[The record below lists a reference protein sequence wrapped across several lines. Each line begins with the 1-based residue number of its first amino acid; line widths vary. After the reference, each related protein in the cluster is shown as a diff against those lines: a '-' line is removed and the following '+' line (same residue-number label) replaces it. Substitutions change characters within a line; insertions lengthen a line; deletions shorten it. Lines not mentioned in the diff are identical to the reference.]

1 MFKIPET
8 LKQRMIAQ
16 SQRELPNEACGYLAG
31 TEQVALEI
39 IPMTNA
45 DASPEHFSFL
55 PEEQFRAVKTARAKG
70 LRLNA
75 VYHSHPAS
83 PARLSAEDLRLANDP
98 EVVYIIVSLA
108 ESEPAVKGFR
118 VNAKT
123 PVEVPLQFIEGV
135 TTRT

>member
-8 LKQRMIAQ
+8 LKQQLITQ

-31 TEQVALEI
+31 TEQVALEV

-55 PEEQFRAVKTARAKG
+55 PEEQFRAVKTARTKG
-70 LRLNA
+70 LQLNA

-98 EVVYIIVSLA
+98 KVVYIIISLA
-108 ESEPAVKGFR
+108 ESEPVVKGFR
-118 VNAKT
+118 VIDKT
-123 PVEVPLQFIEGV
+123 ATEVSLQFIEGV